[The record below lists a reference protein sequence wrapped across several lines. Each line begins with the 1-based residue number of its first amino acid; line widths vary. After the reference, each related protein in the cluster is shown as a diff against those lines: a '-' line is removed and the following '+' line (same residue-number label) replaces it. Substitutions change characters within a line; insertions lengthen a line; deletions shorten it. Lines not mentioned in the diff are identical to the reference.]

1 MTFSQK
7 RFVDLGQNV
16 FFDLVKGY
24 HDRNKDW
31 QIEGKSDI
39 YERLAEMS
47 FLAAEEFAKTFQ
59 DQEYI

>member
-16 FFDLVKGY
+16 FLDLVKGY

-31 QIEGKSDI
+31 QIESKSHV
-39 YERLAEMS
+39 YKHFAEMS
-47 FLAAEEFAKTFQ
+47 FLAAEEFAKTFR
-59 DQEYI
+59 DQEYN